1 MKVLKGIVKSLKT
14 EKTAIVE
21 IERRQ
26 QHPMYKKSVK
36 KTNRIACHV
45 EDIKLSLKD
54 VVIIE
59 PCRPISK
66 TKRYKV
72 IKKVVKK

>member
-1 MKVLKGIVKSLKT
+1 MKVLQGIVKSLKT
-14 EKTAIVE
+14 DKTAIVQ

-26 QHPMYKKSVK
+26 QHPLYKKSVK

-45 EDIKLSLKD
+45 EDMKLSLKD

-72 IKKVVKK
+72 VKKLSKK